1 MAELTDSEVSLS
13 DDELDQLLDDGDG
26 GVPGAVFTA
35 SYGGGGPGLQPFKFG
50 VTRWPGLG
58 VVQVCFLS
66 VVTLLVVLTVRLFV
80 GPCSQYCGPVVTG

>member
-1 MAELTDSEVSLS
+1 MADLTDGEVSLS
-13 DDELDQLLDDGDG
+13 DDELDLLLDDGDG

-50 VTRWPGLG
+50 LTRWPGLK
-58 VVQVCFLS
+58 VVQVCFLA

-80 GPCSQYCGPVVTG
+80 GPCSQCCGPVDTG